1 MPVTTIAPAL
11 IHVASTVPTNPLLP
25 TFKPSD
31 GGVISCPQYNNLE
44 HTLSDGSKWAIKC
57 YTGFYDA
64 DITNLYTISAD
75 ACVQT
80 CERFENCQAAVWEPH
95 SNNGRCY
102 LKHDV
107 GKESRNNTLI
117 GFSKY
122 PKLTTVIVPTSIPH
136 TQQHT
141 LTGAHIT
148 TVLKVTTSLPGS
160 HTHTTT
166 TAKGTIERPVTVK
179 PTVIKPTTLKP
190 TIVKPT
196 TVKPTIIKPTT
207 TKGTTAKGTTAKGT
221 TAKGTTAKPATAKPT
236 TAKGTTAK
244 GTTAKGTTA
253 KGTTAKGTT
262 AKGTTAKPTTAKPT
276 TAKPATAKPTT
287 LSVVPKPHV
296 GCGVLNHH
304 GNTFHLRTHV
314 AFGDPK
320 FENLYV
326 QAVHPSKGNEKV
338 KNALQHRAAEAGG
351 PPTIPILHHNRTT
364 AAEVYYDSSTSSIAV
379 WNGGCDF
386 SGLSVHVD
394 NDMNAWSSV
403 FIADQVGT
411 ARMSIAWGDLRWL
424 NDRFGSWL
432 VCINAK
438 TGRHELYWWDVITN
452 MGIDTRVCA
461 KVQLLTENL

>member
-102 LKHDV
+102 LKHDI
-107 GKESRNNTLI
+107 GKESRNNSLI

-141 LTGAHIT
+141 YTDAHIT
-148 TVLKVTTSLPGS
+148 GILKITSVIPGS
-160 HTHTTT
+160 HTHTT
-166 TAKGTIERPVTVK
+166 
-179 PTVIKPTTLKP
+179 
-190 TIVKPT
+190 
-196 TVKPTIIKPTT
+196 
-207 TKGTTAKGTTAKGT
+207 
-221 TAKGTTAKPATAKPT
+221 T

-262 AKGTTAKPTTAKPT
+262 AKGTTAKGTTAKGTTAKLATAKGTTAKPTTAKGTTIKGITVKPVTVKPTTAKGTTAKGTTAKPT
-276 TAKPATAKPTT
+276 TAKPTTVKGTTVKGTTVKPITVKPITAKPTT
-287 LSVVPKPHV
+287 LSIVPKPYV
-296 GCGVLNHH
+296 ACGSLNHH
-304 GNTFHLRTHV
+304 GNTFHLRSHV
-314 AFGDPK
+314 LFGEPK

-326 QAVHPSKGNEKV
+326 QAIHPSKGHENV
-338 KNALQHRAAEAGG
+338 KDRLSHHTATGA
-351 PPTIPILHHNRTT
+351 PPTVPILDHNRTT
-364 AAEVYYDSSTSSIAV
+364 AAEFYYDSSTSSIAV
-379 WNGGCDF
+379 WHGGCDF
-386 SGLSVHVD
+386 SGLAIHVD
-394 NDMNAWSSV
+394 NDMNARSPVS
-403 FIADQVGT
+403 ISDQVGT
-411 ARMSIAWGDLRWL
+411 ARMSIAWGDLHWL

-432 VCINAK
+432 VCINAS
-438 TGRHELYWWDVITN
+438 TGAHELYWWDVITN
-452 MGIDTRVCA
+452 MGIDTSVCA
-461 KVQLLTENL
+461 KVQLLTEIL